1 MPQVLIKTGCSLST
15 MPHNLHQIK
24 QTFINTTTTIDIEHV
39 FYRFLIYF
47 WNKNNYRFTFYH
59 VKFLFNIFQ
68 IELFFIFRGRNAL
81 DFQRMALFHQCLVG
95 ILRHSFW
102 LVEYVCIIQTISLA
116 DTSKCH
122 SLVFLALEYRCPL
135 NSDRKFA
142 NNFQLN

>member
-1 MPQVLIKTGCSLST
+1 MTL
-15 MPHNLHQIK
+15 
-24 QTFINTTTTIDIEHV
+24 TTIL
-39 FYRFLIYF
+39 YRFLILF
-47 WNKNNYRFTFYH
+47 LNKNNYRFTFYH
-59 VKFLFNIFQ
+59 VKFLFNNFQ
-68 IELFFIFRGRNAL
+68 IELFFIFRGKNAL
-81 DFQRMALFHQCLVG
+81 DFQRMALFHQGLVG

-142 NNFQLN
+142 NNFQLNWLVCIAQKRGTMQTAECATKSTNK